1 MFGTRMK
8 NQPKYGLLFLSGL
21 SGFPSLEFSQ
31 FSLDFPVWPA
41 EVSKTAL
48 KPDWETIKS
57 S

>member
-1 MFGTRMK
+1 MKTR
-8 NQPKYGLLFLSGL
+8 PKDGLLVLSGL

-41 EVSKTAL
+41 EVPL